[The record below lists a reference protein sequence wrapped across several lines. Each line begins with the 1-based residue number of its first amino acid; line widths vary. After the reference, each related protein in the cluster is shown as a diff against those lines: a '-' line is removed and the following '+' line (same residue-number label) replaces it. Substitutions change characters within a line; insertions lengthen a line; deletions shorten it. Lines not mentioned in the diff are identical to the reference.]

1 MSDKGEKSK
10 SSDSTTASAE
20 TKKGPGKTVGII
32 AALMIAEA
40 AGVYFIMQATG
51 PKHAE
56 ATDVAIEGAD
66 VHVEDVSVELPL
78 MGDKFQNLQTGRVW
92 VWDAEIVLKVKSKN
106 ESFVAEQLQSRA
118 AEIKEGVSMI
128 FRKAQHSH
136 LKEPGLETL
145 NRQLTAYVSD
155 LLGKD
160 SDGQE
165 RFDRVVIPKCKG
177 FPAE

>member
-1 MSDKGEKSK
+1 MSDKGEKAK
-10 SSDSTTASAE
+10 SGDANAAE
-20 TKKGPGKTVGII
+20 SGAKKGPGKTVGIV

-51 PKHAE
+51 PKQAE

-66 VHVEDVSVELPL
+66 VHVEESSVELPL
-78 MGDKFQNLQTGRVW
+78 MDDKFQNLQTGRVW

-106 ESFVAEQLQSRA
+106 ESFVSEQLQSRG
-118 AEIKEGVSMI
+118 AEIKEAVSMI

-145 NRQLTAYVSD
+145 NRQLTAYVSEM
-155 LLGKD
+155 LGKD
-160 SDGQE
+160 SDGNE
-165 RFDRVVIPKCKG
+165 RFERVVIPKCKG